1 MNFYQKLGPLIFG
14 TRLKRL
20 SDYFL
25 SEVNKVYVDL
35 GIPFEASWFG
45 VFYLLK
51 QNESLSIIDI
61 AETLEISHSAVSQL
75 VKNLEN
81 KKLVEVKSSDYDGR
95 KKLMRLTAEGTVLLE
110 KIIPVWDSLSLTMAD
125 LLDNEQGK
133 EALSSILAIETAF
146 QKQNLSE
153 RLKSS
158 YELISHHL

>member
-1 MNFYQKLGPLIFG
+1 MNFYQKLGPLVFG

-25 SEVNKVYVDL
+25 SEVNKVYADL

-51 QNESLSIIDI
+51 QNESLSIIDM

-81 KKLVEVKSSDYDGR
+81 KKLLEIKNSDDDGR
-95 KKLMRLTAEGTVLLE
+95 KKLVRLTEEGKMLLE
-110 KIIPVWDSLSLTMAD
+110 KIIPVWDSLSQSMTD
-125 LLDNEQGK
+125 LLENEQANQ
-133 EALSSILAIETAF
+133 ALNSILAIENAF
-146 QKQNLSE
+146 QKQDLSE
-153 RLKSS
+153 RIKVVSS
-158 YELISHHL
+158 

>member
-1 MNFYQKLGPLIFG
+1 MNFYQKLGPLVFG

-25 SEVNKVYVDL
+25 SEVNKVYADL

-51 QNESLSIIDI
+51 QNESLSIIDM

-81 KKLVEVKSSDYDGR
+81 KKLLEIKNSDDDGR
-95 KKLMRLTAEGTVLLE
+95 KKLVRLTEEGKMLLE
-110 KIIPVWDSLSLTMAD
+110 KIIPVWDSLSQTMAD
-125 LLDNEQGK
+125 LLENEQSK
-133 EALSSILAIETAF
+133 EALNSILAIEIAF
-146 QKQNLSE
+146 QKQNLSN
-153 RLKSS
+153 RIKK
-158 YELISHHL
+158 ELVHF

>member
-1 MNFYQKLGPLIFG
+1 MNFYQKLGPLVFG

-25 SEVNKVYVDL
+25 TEVNKVYTDL

-81 KKLVEVKSSDYDGR
+81 KGLLEVKNSDDDAR
-95 KKLMRLTAEGTVLLE
+95 KKQIKLTTQGSILLE
-110 KIIPVWDSLSLTMAD
+110 KIVPVWDSLTHAMSE
-125 LLDNEQGK
+125 LLEDEQCK
-133 EALSSILAIETAF
+133 EALSSILAIENAF
-146 QKQNLSE
+146 QKQSLSE
-153 RLKSS
+153 RMKMS
-158 YELISHHL
+158 

>member
-1 MNFYQKLGPLIFG
+1 MNFYQKLGPLVFG

-25 SEVNKVYVDL
+25 AEVNKVYTDL

-51 QNESLSIIDI
+51 ENEELSIIDM

-81 KKLVEVKSSDYDGR
+81 KGLLEIKNSDDDGR
-95 KKLMRLTAEGTVLLE
+95 KKLIRLTKSGKNLLE
-110 KIIPVWDSLSLTMAD
+110 KIVPVWDSLSQSMAE
-125 LLDNEQGK
+125 LLEDEKCK
-133 EALSSILAIETAF
+133 EALNSILAIENAF
-146 QKQNLSE
+146 QKQHLSE
-153 RLKSS
+153 RMKNS
-158 YELISHHL
+158 YEFVVMS